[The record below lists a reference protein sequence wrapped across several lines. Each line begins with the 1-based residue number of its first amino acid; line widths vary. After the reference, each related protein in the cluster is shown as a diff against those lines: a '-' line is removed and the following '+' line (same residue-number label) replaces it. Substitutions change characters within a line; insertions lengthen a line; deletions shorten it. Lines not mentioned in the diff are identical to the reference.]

1 MSRPLIAA
9 CWEHL
14 LFLNYRCPRGLL
26 EPLVPVGTELE
37 TWDGECYVTLVGWYT
52 QHTRVRG
59 IGVPCHQ
66 TFEGVNLRFYVRR
79 RDDSEA
85 WRPGAVSI
93 RELVPRRA
101 VAAAARRWYHA
112 PSLSLVMSNAND
124 ADDPNRGLI
133 AYFWTVARQ
142 KFSLMATIT
151 GAPAEPAPDSHA
163 AFITDRQWGYARTSA
178 GGTLEY
184 RVQHARW
191 PVWVPESC
199 SAEGPMHMVFGNS
212 FAYLF
217 ADKPASAY
225 VATGSSVSVFPGTL
239 LPSV

>member
-1 MSRPLIAA
+1 MSRPLIGAS
-9 CWEHL
+9 WEHL

-26 EPLVPVGTELE
+26 EPLVPTGTELE
-37 TWDGECYVTLVGWYT
+37 TWGGECYLTLVGWYT
-52 QHTRVRG
+52 HQTRVRG
-59 IGVPCHQ
+59 IGIPCQ
-66 TFEGVNLRFYVRR
+66 GTFEGVNLRFNVGR
-79 RDDSEA
+79 RDESGT
-85 WRPGAVSI
+85 WRTGTVSI

-112 PSLSLVMSNAND
+112 PALSLVMSNAND
-124 ADDPNRGLI
+124 ADDPDRGLI

-151 GAPAEPAPDSHA
+151 GPPAEPAPDSHA
-163 AFITDRQWGYARTSA
+163 AFITDRQWGYSRTSE

-184 RVQHARW
+184 RVAHARW

-199 SAEGPMHMVFGNS
+199 SAEGPMHMVFGSS

-217 ADKPASAY
+217 TEQPASAY

-239 LPSV
+239 LTAS